1 MLSKYTITY
10 LLKICL
16 RIYVITRMKV
26 PSVLVN
32 QNGITS
38 HSNKLSF
45 VLKAIFHSSPGQI

>member
-10 LLKICL
+10 LPKICL
-16 RIYVITRMKV
+16 RIYVITRMKI